1 MPENA
6 ALQVYVPEEIG
17 ELKNKKAM
25 EALIKVFN
33 DVEASIKREAARAL
47 VRFGDDYTKDIIQFI
62 PTSNEEQRAGV
73 AWALSK
79 SGQFQVSDLIPV
91 MVDDEARKWIAWI
104 VGTQNE
110 ANYINQIEQLKM
122 KDKEV
127 YFAVTV
133 LWKILSSWVYGL
145 EVY

>member
-1 MPENA
+1 M
-6 ALQVYVPEEIG
+6 
-17 ELKNKKAM
+17 
-25 EALIKVFN
+25 
-33 DVEASIKREAARAL
+33 
-47 VRFGDDYTKDIIQFI
+47 
-62 PTSNEEQRAGV
+62 

-110 ANYINQIEQLKM
+110 ARYIKQIEQLKM
-122 KDKEV
+122 RDKEV

-133 LWKILSSWVYGL
+133 LWKILSNWVYGL